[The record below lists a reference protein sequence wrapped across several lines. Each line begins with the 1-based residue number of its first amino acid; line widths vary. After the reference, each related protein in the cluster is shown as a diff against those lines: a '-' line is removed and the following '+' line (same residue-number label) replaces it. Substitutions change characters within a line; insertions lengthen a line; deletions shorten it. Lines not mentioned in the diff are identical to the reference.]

1 MDDKMINST
10 KATPKAGPLADS
22 LNDMKQFDMNV
33 HNDTIEADS
42 KAK

>member
-33 HNDTIEADS
+33 HNDTIDPY
-42 KAK
+42 AKGK